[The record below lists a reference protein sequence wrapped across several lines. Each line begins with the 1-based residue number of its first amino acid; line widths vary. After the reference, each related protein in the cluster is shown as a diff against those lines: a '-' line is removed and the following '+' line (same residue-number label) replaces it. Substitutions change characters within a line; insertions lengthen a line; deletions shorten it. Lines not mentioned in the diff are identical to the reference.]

1 MQTFIRAGERGL
13 SLEEIS
19 DRWEERFD
27 SPYSRR
33 TFNNHR
39 EAVEEVFGV
48 RIGCNRSTNRYFVE
62 YSEDV
67 SDENAETAWLIN
79 TFTVN
84 NMLALGKERLSG
96 RVSVEDIPSGHSHLT
111 AVLEAMTEGLE
122 IVITYQK
129 YTSSQGGQYTLRPY
143 AVKEFAKRWYII
155 GYCLEREALRVYGLD
170 RKWTDLLWEYRNG
183 NTGTAADSIIDD
195 EFLRYF
201 KFVCDIICYK
211 GGESPQG
218 KSSDEFDLLNMYF
231 AAEHESVREN
241 VETLER
247 FFDCWCNIP
256 GYDTPTEFLQ
266 SFISESYTHEAGKII
281 ISGKPDIFEE
291 CLHGNADK
299 AGNISQFPLGSKV
312 RLYAIIIYLQNCDRV
327 TRQEFVR
334 RIRII
339 ENLVWN
345 SEDEVSD
352 RSDRNRIP
360 AILAQVDSIML
371 TGRIDDSIR
380 NTFNVHQM
388 REEKNKIVFV
398 HEHPEKADHSQRNT
412 VSGHQRQIHIKVFD

>member
-1 MQTFIRAGERGL
+1 MVTELLRKYIWLVQTFIRAGERGL

-170 RKWTDLLWEYRNG
+170 RIQHMEVTDRKFRMPDG
-183 NTGTAADSIIDD
+183 FDVD
-195 EFLRYF
+195 ELFATSFGIYLPEGPGQTILFKASPTEARFLRDLP
-201 KFVCDIICYK
+201 VH
-211 GGESPQG
+211 
-218 KSSDEFDLLNMYF
+218 SSQ
-231 AAEHESVREN
+231 
-241 VETLER
+241 
-247 FFDCWCNIP
+247 
-256 GYDTPTEFLQ
+256 TE
-266 SFISESYTHEAGKII
+266 
-281 ISGKPDIFEE
+281 
-291 CLHGNADK
+291 
-299 AGNISQFPLGSKV
+299 
-312 RLYAIIIYLQNCDRV
+312 V
-327 TRQEFVR
+327 T
-334 RIRII
+334 
-339 ENLVWN
+339 
-345 SEDEVSD
+345 
-352 RSDRNRIP
+352 
-360 AILAQVDSIML
+360 
-371 TGRIDDSIR
+371 
-380 NTFNVHQM
+380 
-388 REEKNKIVFV
+388 
-398 HEHPEKADHSQRNT
+398 
-412 VSGHQRQIHIKVFD
+412 GHQRQEIMDRYGKEGDDVVFSIFVCPNENLVMEFCKFAGRVEVLSPEPVRTAVAKQLQSGVSDYGIDNK